1 MKLKTNLI
9 MILGIIVSI
18 SINAIMLYMA
28 FINIRYSNSLTVGIS
43 INFNNF
49 YYPLTGNGINIPIII
64 LTVLSTIGTILLLKK
79 YLKIMNEK
87 TKDIIILNIKNN
99 ALAFLPFILFLFFY
113 ISVFEYSNH
122 LLMISTLFLTFVI
135 GLGLISKIL
144 IMKIMGIICSFIL
157 LLIFSI
163 NGYYDYIQWTSTII
177 GIIVF
182 VYYLIIYVTIYK
194 NK

>member
-1 MKLKTNLI
+1 MKLKINLI

-64 LTVLSTIGTILLLKK
+64 LTILSIIGTILLLKK

-87 TKDIIILNIKNN
+87 TKDIIILSIKNN
-99 ALAFLPFILFLFFY
+99 DRFQEKLKELTPNQYRNQFL
-113 ISVFEYSNH
+113 
-122 LLMISTLFLTFVI
+122 
-135 GLGLISKIL
+135 
-144 IMKIMGIICSFIL
+144 
-157 LLIFSI
+157 
-163 NGYYDYIQWTSTII
+163 
-177 GIIVF
+177 
-182 VYYLIIYVTIYK
+182 
-194 NK
+194 